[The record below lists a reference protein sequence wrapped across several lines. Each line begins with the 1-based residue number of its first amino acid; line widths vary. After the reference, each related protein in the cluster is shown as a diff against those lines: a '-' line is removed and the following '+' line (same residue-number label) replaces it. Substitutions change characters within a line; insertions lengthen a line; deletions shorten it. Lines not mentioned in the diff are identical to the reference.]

1 MDTKDKIKTL
11 QNLLVTNNLA
21 AYYIPTA
28 DFHNSEYVG
37 DYFKA
42 RAYMSGFT
50 GSAAVMVVTRDAAYL
65 WTDGRYFIQ
74 AEKQLANSNITLM
87 KMNEPNVLT
96 VEEFLKANLKSGE
109 RFGFDGRVVMGRQ
122 KQLWETILKD
132 LQVEFVSDLDLV
144 DEIWTERPALPK
156 EKVYALSIENVGESV
171 ASKLTR
177 IREVMSKKQA
187 DFHFVASLDDF
198 AWIFNLRGNDIAY
211 SPVVLAYA
219 LISHSEA
226 TLFLDKSKFSEELVA
241 QLASDHIQLQDYEAV
256 YESLNKIDSQQ
267 SILLDDTKVNVAIL
281 QCLNC
286 KVLRGNNPSTN
297 FKAIKNTVELA
308 NTRNAHVKDG
318 VAVSKF
324 MIWLKEAIKHENLDE
339 IKVADQLESYRR
351 ANEGFIELS
360 FNTIAAYGENA
371 ASMHYSATPQQ
382 FAKLQPKGFLL
393 VDSGATYYD
402 GTTDITRTF
411 ALGELTDELK
421 RDYTAVLQG
430 MIQLSMAKF
439 LYGNRGCNLDVLA
452 RMPIWQL
459 DLDYKCGTGHGVGH
473 VLNVHEG
480 PNNIRWQS
488 GTARVESC
496 VLEEGMITTNEPG
509 IYIQGSH
516 GIRIENEL
524 ITRKNVLNE
533 YGQFMDFET
542 ITLAPIDLDPVLVD
556 ELTRA
561 EKQFLNNYHA
571 AVYEKIAPALSEE
584 EQKALKYYTRAI

>member
-1 MDTKDKIKTL
+1 MNTKEKVKAL
-11 QNLLVTNNLA
+11 QNLLIKNKLA

-42 RAYMSGFT
+42 RAYVSGFT
-50 GSAAVMVVTRDAAYL
+50 GSAAVMVITLDGAYL

-74 AEKQLANSNITLM
+74 AEKQLANSSITLM
-87 KMNEPNVLT
+87 KMNEPNVPS
-96 VEEFLKANLKSGE
+96 VEEFLKANLKDGD

-122 KQLWETILKD
+122 KKLWEAVLKD
-132 LQVEFVSDLDLV
+132 VQVEFVSDLDLV
-144 DEIWTERPALPK
+144 DEIWEGRPELPK
-156 EKVYALSIENVGESV
+156 EAAYFLEEKYVGESIS
-171 ASKLTR
+171 SKLSR
-177 IREVMSKKQA
+177 IREVMSKKNA
-187 DFHFVASLDDF
+187 DMHFVASLDDL

-219 LISHSEA
+219 LISKEGA
-226 TLFLDKSKFSEELVA
+226 TLFVDQSKFSEDLIA
-241 QLASDHIQLQDYEAV
+241 QLGKDQIQLKDYEAV
-256 YESLNKIDSQQ
+256 YETLSNLESEQT
-267 SILLDDTKVNVAIL
+267 ILLDDTKVNVAIC
-281 QCLNC
+281 QCLKS
-286 KVLRGNNPSTN
+286 KVVNGNNPSTN
-297 FKAIKNTVELA
+297 FKAIKNTIELE
-308 NTRNAHVKDG
+308 NTRNAHIKDG

-324 MIWLKEAIKHENLDE
+324 MIWLKEAIKSKTLDE
-339 IKVADQLESYRR
+339 IMVADQLESFRKE
-351 ANEGFIELS
+351 NQGFIELS

-382 FAKLQPKGFLL
+382 HATLKQSGLLL
-393 VDSGATYYD
+393 VDSGATYFE

-411 ALGELTDELK
+411 AMGSLTDELK

-439 LYGNRGCNLDVLA
+439 LYGCRGCNLDVLA
-452 RMPIWQL
+452 RTPIWRL
-459 DLDYKCGTGHGVGH
+459 NLDYKCGTGHGVGH

-488 GTARVESC
+488 GFGRIESC

-509 IYIQGSH
+509 IYIEGSH

-524 ITRKNVLNE
+524 ITRKKELNE

-542 ITLAPIDLDPVLVD
+542 ITFAPIDLEPVLVE
-556 ELTRA
+556 ELTRD
-561 EKQFLNNYHA
+561 EKNFLNQYHA
-571 AVYEKIAPALSEE
+571 AVYEKVAPFLSDE
-584 EQKALKYYTRAI
+584 EQKALKIYTRAI